1 MAQKVM
7 NNDIPNSFI
16 HDNVFFLCILLLDA
30 LVQISIDESR
40 HILYT
45 RSEKGTIQVF
55 DLGEDGKG
63 MSRIAA
69 VSENTTVQNAAL
81 VAR

>member
-1 MAQKVM
+1 MAEKVM

-16 HDNVFFLCILLLDA
+16 HDNVLFLCILLLDA

>member
-1 MAQKVM
+1 MAEKVM

-16 HDNVFFLCILLLDA
+16 QDNVLFLCILLLDA